1 MNTLDDITQ
10 NLKLQGIAPE
20 TLVKWQRLTEYLSG
34 LGSAVVA
41 YSGGVDSTFLAY
53 VAHLVLGEKSCAVFV
68 QTEAE
73 TGTQNHLAERWA
85 RQGQFSLIRL
95 THSSLS
101 DPQFVANPVNRCYF
115 CKMAIL
121 GIIRRYAEEN
131 GFAAL
136 LEGQNQDDQT
146 DYRPGRQAVKETGAL
161 SPLAKVGLTKA
172 EIRVL
177 ARALGLPVWNQ
188 PSSPCLASRFPY
200 GNSITRA
207 GLQQVEQGEAYL
219 HKLGFDD
226 VRVRIHQD
234 LARIEVTPDQIQK
247 LISQGSDVVSYFKTL
262 GFLYVTVDL
271 QGYRRGSLNEG
282 LNR

>member
-10 NLKLQGIAPE
+10 NLAQHGIAPE
-20 TLVKWQRLTEYLSG
+20 TLAKWRKLTEYLSG

-53 VAHLVLGEKSCAVFV
+53 VAHLVLGEKSRAVFV

-73 TGTQNHLAERWA
+73 AGTQSDLAERWA
-85 RQGQFSLIRL
+85 QQGQFPFVRL

-101 DPQFVANPVNRCYF
+101 DPQFVANPANRCYF
-115 CKMAIL
+115 CKTAIL
-121 GIIRRYAEEN
+121 GIIRRYADEN

-136 LEGQNQDDQT
+136 LEGQNQDDQS

-161 SPLAKVGLTKA
+161 SPLAEAGLVKA

-177 ARALGLPVWNQ
+177 AHALGLPVWNQ

-207 GLQQVEQGEAYL
+207 GLQRVEQGEAYL
-219 HKLGFDD
+219 HGLGFDE

-234 LARIEVTPDQIQK
+234 LARIEVAPDQVQK
-247 LISQGSDVVSYFKTL
+247 LVAQAGEVVSYLKTL